1 MNSNITE
8 LYAEFSE
15 QSRKAQEA
23 YRAYRNEQE
32 KADAAKYA
40 WLNGVAAAS
49 GDDSQPY
56 GAGPEKQI
64 VLIPQ

>member
-1 MNSNITE
+1 MNSNIAE
-8 LYAEFSE
+8 LYAEFNE

-23 YRAYRNEQE
+23 YRTYRNEQD

-40 WLNGVAAAS
+40 WLNGAAAAS

-56 GAGPEKQI
+56 GEDPGKQYAAFH
-64 VLIPQ
+64 